1 MPSFLFYPGCQDPLL
16 IHTFPRYK
24 PAMPIQFKA
33 KLWSAMEGKGWTF
46 ITMPKTASEKLPK
59 RGRIAIQGTINGF
72 AFKTSAF
79 PDGEGSHQFMVNGTM
94 RAGAKAAVG
103 DTASFVIEPASDI
116 VEFEIPDDLRAA
128 LKKSDKASAQ
138 WEKIT
143 PKAKAEWATWI
154 TSSKKEETRTARV
167 AKTIE
172 RLAKGDKRP
181 SD

>member
-1 MPSFLFYPGCQDPLL
+1 
-16 IHTFPRYK
+16 
-24 PAMPIQFKA
+24 MPIQFQA
-33 KLWSAMEGKGWTF
+33 KLWAAMEGKGWTF
-46 ITMPKTASEKLPK
+46 ITMPKAASEKLPK
-59 RGRIAIQGTINGF
+59 RGRIAIEGTINGF

-79 PDGEGSHQFMVNGTM
+79 PDGGGSHQFMVNGTM

-103 DTASFVIEPASDI
+103 DTATFIIDAASDTLE
-116 VEFEIPDDLRAA
+116 VEIPDDLSAA
-128 LKKSDKASAQ
+128 LKKSATAFAQ

-154 TSSKKEETRTARV
+154 TSSKKKETRTARV
-167 AKTIE
+167 GKTIE

>member
-1 MPSFLFYPGCQDPLL
+1 
-16 IHTFPRYK
+16 
-24 PAMPIQFKA
+24 MPIQFKA
-33 KLWSAMEGKGWTF
+33 KLWTPMEGKGWTF
-46 ITMPKTASEKLPK
+46 VTMPKTASEKLPK
-59 RGRIAIQGTINGF
+59 RGRVAIQGTVNGF
-72 AFKTSAF
+72 AFQTSAF

-103 DTASFVIEPASDI
+103 DTATFVIEPASDAG
-116 VEFEIPDDLRAA
+116 VEIEIPDDLGAA
-128 LKKSDKASAQ
+128 LEKSAKAAAQ
-138 WEKIT
+138 WGKIT
-143 PKAKAEWATWI
+143 PKAKVEWAVWI

>member
-1 MPSFLFYPGCQDPLL
+1 
-16 IHTFPRYK
+16 
-24 PAMPIQFKA
+24 
-33 KLWSAMEGKGWTF
+33 MESKGWTF
-46 ITMPKTASEKLPK
+46 ITMPKSASKKLPK
-59 RGRIAIQGTINGF
+59 RGRIAVQGTINGF

-79 PDGEGSHQFMVNGTM
+79 PDGDGSHQFMVNGTM

-103 DTASFVIEPASDI
+103 DTATFIIEPASDT
-116 VEFEIPDDLRAA
+116 VEFEITEDLSAA
-128 LKKSDKASAQ
+128 LKKSAKASAQ

-143 PKAKAEWATWI
+143 PKAKAEWTNWI
-154 TSSKKEETRTARV
+154 TSSKKEETRTTRV